1 MVESGLALEFT
12 IEAPEVGLR
21 LDACL
26 ASRLGISR
34 SLATRLVEEGQ
45 ALVDGQPRKPS
56 FKLAAG
62 QNVAA
67 TEPEVAPPDVLVPQN
82 LPLKIIHADEAIIV
96 IDKPAGLTVHPG
108 AGQSDGTLANALLAH
123 YPELVGLGDELRPGI
138 VHRLDR
144 LTSGVMVVART
155 PQALEKLTQAFKNH
169 EQRRIYQAIC
179 YGQMARPSGRIETLY
194 GRHPKDRKRMSSR
207 VSEGREAITNW
218 RVLKA
223 WEGLS
228 LVELELETG
237 RTHQIRV
244 HLSDS
249 GHPVV
254 GDPLYGGRSRLA
266 SIKHAE
272 VRACVGA
279 VERQMLHACLLGLNH
294 PSTGEYLEFCS
305 PLATDMRGLLD
316 YLDEHYA

>member
-1 MVESGLALEFT
+1 LALEFMV
-12 IEAPEVGLR
+12 EASEVGQR

-26 ASRLGISR
+26 AARLGVSR
-34 SLATRLVEEGQ
+34 SLAARLIEEGQ
-45 ALVDGQPRKPS
+45 ALVDGQPRKPA

-62 QNVAA
+62 QNVA
-67 TEPEVAPPDVLVPQN
+67 TPEPEAPKPAELVPQD
-82 LPLKIIHADEAIIV
+82 LPLKILYADEAIIV

-108 AGQSDGTLANALLAH
+108 AGQTDGTLANALLAH
-123 YPELVGLGDELRPGI
+123 YPELLGLGDELRPGI

-155 PQALEKLTQAFKNH
+155 PQALERLTQAFKSH

-179 YGQMARPSGRIETLY
+179 YGQMPKPSGRIETLY

-207 VSEGREAITNW
+207 VSEGRQAITNW

-228 LVELELETG
+228 LLELELETG

-266 SIKHAE
+266 SIKPDE
-272 VRACVGA
+272 VRARVGA
-279 VERQMLHACLLGLNH
+279 VERQMLHACLLGLKH
-294 PSTGEYLEFCS
+294 PSSGEYLEFTS
-305 PLATDMRGLLD
+305 PLATDMRDLLD
-316 YLDEHYA
+316 YLDAH